1 MTDINFNGYTIKL
14 KHIPNQ
20 SRWLTLI
27 YDSKNEIVA
36 SDYLRTKEDGE
47 KWAKNTI
54 KNNRFQSKK
63 YYPQS
68 PIVDIEYLG
77 FTIKINYSMRYTEWL
92 VTIKDTNDETLVI
105 NRLSSLEDAKE
116 WAKSIIK
123 NISSNYIN

>member
-1 MTDINFNGYTIKL
+1 MTDINFNGYTITL

-20 SRWLTLI
+20 SCWLALI
-27 YDSKNEIVA
+27 YNSKNEIVV
-36 SDYLRTKEDGE
+36 SEYLRTKEDGE

-54 KNNRFQSKK
+54 KNNRFQSGR
-63 YYPQS
+63 YFPQPS
-68 PIVDIEYLG
+68 TVNIKYLG
-77 FTIKINYSMRYTEWL
+77 FLIIINYSQRYTEWF

>member
-36 SDYLRTKEDGE
+36 SDYLSTKEDGE
-47 KWAKNTI
+47 KWAKNMI
-54 KNNRFQSKK
+54 KNNRFQPGKCF
-63 YYPQS
+63 PQPS
-68 PIVDIEYLG
+68 TVTINYLG
-77 FTIKINYSMRYTEWL
+77 FIIIINYSQRYAEWL
-92 VTIKDTNDETLVI
+92 VTIKDINDETLVI